1 LLFGRAF
8 LANLLVRK
16 DVTQQRTVNPFVPGS
31 SPGQGAKLCKDFLRV
46 VLFFR
51 LQIFVFRADFMHL
64 NGDLSNMLTDVEFE
78 EKNKL

>member
-1 LLFGRAF
+1 MM
-8 LANLLVRK
+8 NM
-16 DVTQQRTVNPFVPGS
+16 DVIDQKTVNPFVPGS
-31 SPGQGAKLCKDFLRV
+31 SPGQGAKLCKDFLRA

-51 LQIFVFRADFMHL
+51 LQIFVFRVDFMHL